1 MMLILLAAM
10 VLSTGLCIYHLNQG
24 KRVLLA
30 PLFIANVSEQTKRML
45 LGVFYFQTIFFLIS
59 TATFLVCAVA
69 LIPQMYAFSLLL
81 FIGLNYSIFAIWQL
95 YIASISPPNS
105 GLMLS
110 LQALVFLLIGVL
122 SMLEPLMA
130 MM

>member
-1 MMLILLAAM
+1 M
-10 VLSTGLCIYHLNQG
+10 
-24 KRVLLA
+24 LLA